1 MSLLSKLFGGAAN
14 EAQKQL
20 KNALKQA
27 EQLRTPGGAQ
37 PQRASDHRERLHA
50 GSAAVDPSYWDTMP
64 DEECQ
69 YSYPG
74 PYADYFEHLFREE
87 FPGYT
92 LERQVRVNSAGNER
106 TIFRFYREQRP
117 ALTVELMTERSSA
130 TSIRTRCAQAGIPYL
145 RFYYDHRG
153 WWNTRSYVTGRVRA
167 ALGI

>member
-14 EAQKQL
+14 EAKKQAQ
-20 KNALKQA
+20 NALKQA
-27 EQLRTPGGAQ
+27 EQLRTAGGAQ
-37 PQRASDHRERLHA
+37 MRHASSGQRTRSTQAS
-50 GSAAVDPSYWDTMP
+50 VDPSYWDTMP

-87 FPGYT
+87 FPNYS
-92 LERQVRVNSAGNER
+92 LDKQVRVNSAGNER
-106 TIFRFYREQRP
+106 TIFSFFSGERK
-117 ALTVELMTERSSA
+117 ALVVELMTERSSA
-130 TSIRTRCAQAGIPYL
+130 TSIRTQCAKAGIPYL

-167 ALGI
+167 ALGL